1 MFSDRVDAGN
11 QIALK
16 MADVID
22 ENTVVL
28 AIPRGGVVIG
38 HQIAK
43 HYDLQLDVIVSKK
56 LTLIVSK
63 KLTPPE
69 NPEFGIGAI
78 TYDGVTYLPD
88 SYTKYFT
95 QASLQNEISIK
106 KAEVEERQRKFR
118 GNSEYDLANKN
129 VIVVDDGIATGST
142 VLVVAEWLKTKTS
155 HASIASPVVAADM
168 FELLNQKFQNV
179 FAVETPTNFM
189 SISDFYANFKQ
200 VSDEEVLDILKKYA

>member
-11 QIALK
+11 RLALK
-16 MADVID
+16 MTDIID
-22 ENTVVL
+22 ENTLVL

-43 HYDLQLDVIVSKK
+43 RYDLQLDVIVSKK
-56 LTLIVSK
+56 LSL
-63 KLTPPE
+63 PE

-78 TYDGVTYLPD
+78 TYDGTTYLPD

-95 QASLQNEISIK
+95 HASLQNEISIK
-106 KAEVEERQRKFR
+106 KAEVEEKQRKFR

-129 VIVVDDGIATGST
+129 VILVDDGIATGST
-142 VLVVAEWLKTKTS
+142 VLVVAEWLTTKKIL

>member
-11 QIALK
+11 QLALK

-43 HYDLQLDVIVSKK
+43 RYDLQLDV
-56 LTLIVSK
+56 IVSK

-95 QASLQNEISIK
+95 QASLQNEISI
-106 KAEVEERQRKFR
+106 R
-118 GNSEYDLANKN
+118 G
-129 VIVVDDGIATGST
+129 
-142 VLVVAEWLKTKTS
+142 
-155 HASIASPVVAADM
+155 
-168 FELLNQKFQNV
+168 
-179 FAVETPTNFM
+179 
-189 SISDFYANFKQ
+189 
-200 VSDEEVLDILKKYA
+200 

>member
-11 QIALK
+11 QLALK

-28 AIPRGGVVIG
+28 AIPRGGVVIV

-43 HYDLQLDVIVSKK
+43 RYDLQLDV
-56 LTLIVSK
+56 IVSK

-88 SYTKYFT
+88 SCTKYFT

-118 GNSEYDLANKN
+118 GSSEYNLANKN

-142 VLVVAEWLKTKTS
+142 VLVVAEWLKTKTL

-168 FELLNQKFQNV
+168 FELLNQKFKNV
-179 FAVETPTNFM
+179 FTVETPTNFM

>member
-1 MFSDRVDAGN
+1 MMFSDRVDAGN
-11 QIALK
+11 RLALK
-16 MADVID
+16 MADIID
-22 ENTVVL
+22 ENTLVL

-43 HYDLQLDVIVSKK
+43 RYDLQLDVIVSKK
-56 LTLIVSK
+56 LS
-63 KLTPPE
+63 PPG

-78 TYDGVTYLPD
+78 TYDGITYLSD
-88 SYTKYFT
+88 SYPGYFT
-95 QASLQNEISIK
+95 QASLQNEISKK

-142 VLVVAEWLKTKTS
+142 VIVVVEWLKTKKIAR
-155 HASIASPVVAADM
+155 ASIASPVIAADM
-168 FELLNQKFQNV
+168 FELLKQKFQNV

-189 SISDFYANFKQ
+189 SISDFYTNFNQ
-200 VSDEEVLDILKKYA
+200 VSDEEVLGILKKYT

>member
-1 MFSDRVDAGN
+1 MFLDRVDAGN
-11 QIALK
+11 RLALK
-16 MADVID
+16 MADIID
-22 ENTVVL
+22 ENTLVL

-56 LTLIVSK
+56 LSL
-63 KLTPPE
+63 PE

-78 TYDGVTYLPD
+78 TYDGTTYLPD

-95 QASLQNEISIK
+95 HASLQNEISIK
-106 KAEVEERQRKFR
+106 KAEVEEKQRKFR

-142 VLVVAEWLKTKTS
+142 VLVVAEWLTTKKIL
-155 HASIASPVVAADM
+155 HASIASPVVAVDM

>member
-11 QIALK
+11 QLALK

-43 HYDLQLDVIVSKK
+43 HYDLQLDV
-56 LTLIVSK
+56 IVSK

-142 VLVVAEWLKTKTS
+142 VLVVAEWLKTKKILR
-155 HASIASPVVAADM
+155 ASIASPVVAADM
-168 FELLNQKFQNV
+168 FELLKQKFQNV

>member
-11 QIALK
+11 RLALK
-16 MADVID
+16 MADIID
-22 ENTVVL
+22 ENTLVL

-56 LTLIVSK
+56 LSL
-63 KLTPPE
+63 PE

-78 TYDGVTYLPD
+78 TYDGTTYLPD

-95 QASLQNEISIK
+95 HASLQNEISIK
-106 KAEVEERQRKFR
+106 NAEVEEKQRKFR

-129 VIVVDDGIATGST
+129 VILVDDGIATGST
-142 VLVVAEWLKTKTS
+142 VLVVAEWLTTKKIL

-168 FELLNQKFQNV
+168 FELL
-179 FAVETPTNFM
+179 
-189 SISDFYANFKQ
+189 
-200 VSDEEVLDILKKYA
+200 

>member
-11 QIALK
+11 QLALK

-43 HYDLQLDVIVSKK
+43 HYDLQLDV
-56 LTLIVSK
+56 IVSK

-129 VIVVDDGIATGST
+129 VILVDDGIATGST
-142 VLVVAEWLKTKTS
+142 VLVVAEWLTTKTS

>member
-43 HYDLQLDVIVSKK
+43 RYDLQLDV
-56 LTLIVSK
+56 IVSK

-95 QASLQNEISIK
+95 KASLQNEISIK

-118 GNSEYDLANKN
+118 GSSEYNLANKN

-168 FELLNQKFQNV
+168 FELLKQKFQNV

-189 SISDFYANFKQ
+189 SISDFYANFNQ

>member
-11 QIALK
+11 RLALK
-16 MADVID
+16 MADIID
-22 ENTVVL
+22 ENTLVL

-43 HYDLQLDVIVSKK
+43 RYDLQLDVIVSKK
-56 LTLIVSK
+56 LS
-63 KLTPPE
+63 PPG

-78 TYDGVTYLPD
+78 TYDGITYLSD
-88 SYTKYFT
+88 SYPGYFT
-95 QASLQNEISIK
+95 QASLQNEISKK

-142 VLVVAEWLKTKTS
+142 VIVVVEWLKTKKIAR
-155 HASIASPVVAADM
+155 ASIASPVIAADM
-168 FELLNQKFQNV
+168 FELLKQKFQNV

-189 SISDFYANFKQ
+189 SISDFYTNFNQ
-200 VSDEEVLDILKKYA
+200 VSDEEVLGILKKYT

>member
-1 MFSDRVDAGN
+1 
-11 QIALK
+11 
-16 MADVID
+16 
-22 ENTVVL
+22 
-28 AIPRGGVVIG
+28 
-38 HQIAK
+38 
-43 HYDLQLDVIVSKK
+43 VIVSKK
-56 LTLIVSK
+56 LSL
-63 KLTPPE
+63 PE

-78 TYDGVTYLPD
+78 TYDGTTYLPD

-95 QASLQNEISIK
+95 HASLQNEISIK
-106 KAEVEERQRKFR
+106 KAEVEEKQRKFR

-168 FELLNQKFQNV
+168 FELLKQKFQNV

>member
-11 QIALK
+11 QLALK

-43 HYDLQLDVIVSKK
+43 RYDLQLDV
-56 LTLIVSK
+56 IVSK

-118 GNSEYDLANKN
+118 GSSEYNLANKN

-142 VLVVAEWLKTKTS
+142 VLVVAEWL
-155 HASIASPVVAADM
+155 V
-168 FELLNQKFQNV
+168 
-179 FAVETPTNFM
+179 
-189 SISDFYANFKQ
+189 
-200 VSDEEVLDILKKYA
+200 

>member
-11 QIALK
+11 QLALK

-43 HYDLQLDVIVSKK
+43 RYDLQLDV
-56 LTLIVSK
+56 IVSK

-88 SYTKYFT
+88 SYAKYFT

-155 HASIASPVVAADM
+155 HASFASPVVAADM

-189 SISDFYANFKQ
+189 SISDFYANFNQ

>member
-1 MFSDRVDAGN
+1 MMFSDRVDAGN
-11 QIALK
+11 RLALK
-16 MADVID
+16 MADIID

-43 HYDLQLDVIVSKK
+43 RYGLQLDVIVSKK
-56 LTLIVSK
+56 LTL
-63 KLTPPE
+63 PE

-88 SYTKYFT
+88 SYAEYFT
-95 QASLQNEISIK
+95 QSSLQNEISIK
-106 KAEVEERQRKFR
+106 KAEVEEKQRKLR
-118 GNSEYDLANKN
+118 GSSEYNLTNKN

-142 VLVVAEWLKTKTS
+142 VLVVAKWLETKTS

-168 FELLNQKFQNV
+168 FELLKQKFQNV

-189 SISDFYANFKQ
+189 SISDFYADFKQ
-200 VSDEEVLDILKKYA
+200 VSDEEVLDILKKYAETE